1 MKWCKMHA
9 SVRRL
14 HVFLEKK
21 RSANHYNAVI
31 AEIYDP

>member
-21 RSANHYNAVI
+21 SANHYNAVI